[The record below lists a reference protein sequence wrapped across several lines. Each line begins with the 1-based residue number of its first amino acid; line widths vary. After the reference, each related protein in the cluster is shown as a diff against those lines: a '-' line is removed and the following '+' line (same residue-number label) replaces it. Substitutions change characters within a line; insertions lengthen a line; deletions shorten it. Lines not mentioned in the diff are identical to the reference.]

1 MSIKTKGGI
10 DMSKKVVVAAGMVL
24 ALSAGQLMAQETNST
39 GKVQS
44 TTVTCADLNWS
55 AEVLAANPDIA
66 AMCQT
71 VYEKDGKL
79 FAKTSIEVVR
89 VRGNTMTFRPL
100 HIDGTKGDSRSVTL
114 APSWRAKIAGREYR
128 ASDLSRGQNLNV
140 YLPEDR
146 FALAIEDEVL
156 EETDFVMIEEAT
168 AMPTTASPL
177 FLIGLVG
184 GAFLALGGLLSGIR
198 RRLA

>member
-1 MSIKTKGGI
+1 
-10 DMSKKVVVAAGMVL
+10 MSKKVVIAVGMAL
-24 ALSAGQLMAQETNST
+24 SLSAGQIMAQDTTST

-44 TTVTCADLNWS
+44 STVTCADLNWS

-71 VYEKDGKL
+71 VYEKNGRL

-114 APSWRAKIAGREYR
+114 DSSWRAKIAGREYR
-128 ASDLSRGQNLNV
+128 ASDLMRGQNLNV

-146 FALAIEDEVL
+146 FALAIEDDEL
-156 EETDFVMIEEAT
+156 DDADFMVIEDAT
-168 AMPTTASPL
+168 EMPTTASPL
-177 FLIGLVG
+177 FLVGLAG

>member
-1 MSIKTKGGI
+1 
-10 DMSKKVVVAAGMVL
+10 MSKKVAVAFGMAL
-24 ALSAGQLMAQETNST
+24 SLSAGSLMAAKAVE
-39 GKVQS
+39 S

-66 AMCQT
+66 QMCRT
-71 VYEKDGKL
+71 VYEKDGRL
-79 FAKTSIEVVR
+79 FAKTSVEVVR

-100 HIDGTKGDSRSVTL
+100 HTDGTKGDSRSVTL
-114 APSWRAKIAGREYR
+114 ESSWRANIAGRQYR
-128 ASDLSRGQNLNV
+128 ASDLMRGQNLNV

-146 FALAIEDEVL
+146 FALAVEDDDGIDEADIMVIED
-156 EETDFVMIEEAT
+156 AT
-168 AMPTTASPL
+168 EMPTTASPL
-177 FLIGLVG
+177 FLLGLAG

>member
-1 MSIKTKGGI
+1 MLK
-10 DMSKKVVVAAGMVL
+10 KKVVLAVGMTL
-24 ALSAGQLMAQETNST
+24 AVSAGQLTAQQTSSSGAVE
-39 GKVQS
+39 S

-55 AEVLAANPDIA
+55 AQVLAANPDIA
-66 AMCQT
+66 QMCQT
-71 VYEKDGKL
+71 VYEKDGRL
-79 FAKTSIEVVR
+79 FAKTSVEVVR

-100 HIDGTKGDSRSVTL
+100 HTDGTMGDSRQVTL
-114 APSWRAKIAGREYR
+114 DSSWRANIGGRQYR
-128 ASDLSRGQNLNV
+128 ASDLSRGQRLNV

-146 FALAIEDEVL
+146 FALAFEDDDGLDESD
-156 EETDFVMIEEAT
+156 TMHDIEEAT

-177 FLIGLVG
+177 FLVGLAG

>member
-1 MSIKTKGGI
+1 
-10 DMSKKVVVAAGMVL
+10 
-24 ALSAGQLMAQETNST
+24 MAQDE
-39 GKVQS
+39 KVQS
-44 TTVTCADLNWS
+44 SVTCADLNWS
-55 AEVLAANPDIA
+55 AEVLAKNPDIA

-79 FAKTSIEVVR
+79 YAKTSVEVVR

-114 APSWRAKIAGREYR
+114 DSSWRAEIAGRSYR
-128 ASDLSRGQNLNV
+128 ASDLSRGQELNV

-146 FALAIEDEVL
+146 FALAVVDADGPDEADFVVIED
-156 EETDFVMIEEAT
+156 AT
-168 AMPTTASPL
+168 EMPTTASPL
-177 FLIGLVG
+177 FLFGLAG
-184 GAFLALGGLLSGIR
+184 GAFLALGGAFSAIR